1 MAANQLEEL
10 WYSPSL
16 DVFLN
21 RWFSN
26 YEEARAARAGGGG
39 FLLPYRR
46 HFFVCEAEVIR
57 ALGLD
62 PEDEDWGRVGWDCAR
77 PADEAAYAR
86 LRERRERVL
95 RGGGGPGAAAQE

>member
-1 MAANQLEEL
+1 VTTKDAEEL
-10 WYSPSL
+10 WYAPTL

-26 YEEARAARAGGGG
+26 YDEARAARDGGGG

-46 HFFVCEAEVIR
+46 HFFVCEPDVIR
-57 ALGLD
+57 ALGLE
-62 PEDEDWGRVGWDCAR
+62 PEDADWERVGWDCAR
-77 PADEAAYAR
+77 PADAAAYRR

-95 RGGGGPGAAAQE
+95 LREAREG